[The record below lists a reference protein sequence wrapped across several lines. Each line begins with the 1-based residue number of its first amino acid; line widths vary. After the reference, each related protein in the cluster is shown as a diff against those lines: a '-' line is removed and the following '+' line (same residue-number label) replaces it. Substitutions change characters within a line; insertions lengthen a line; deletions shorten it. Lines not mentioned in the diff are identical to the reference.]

1 MRAVWDEE
9 KEIRKRKIKSEF
21 LDIYI
26 KIINE
31 RFGKKKKKVGAF
43 SLFVLIYYFTLV
55 D

>member
-9 KEIRKRKIKSEF
+9 KEIRKRKIKGEY

-31 RFGKKKKKVGAF
+31 RFEKKKVEAF
-43 SLFVLIYYFTLV
+43 LLFVLIYYFTLV